1 MRARWLAVLKVRLA
15 ESVIKYRPAKG
26 ASMADWETEAR
37 QKIEEHNR
45 RIKALEQR
53 LEEIFRRLQQVES
66 SSKQTI
72 KNYP

>member
-1 MRARWLAVLKVRLA
+1 
-15 ESVIKYRPAKG
+15 
-26 ASMADWETEAR
+26 MADWETEAR